1 MEFLKGNQRKMPLAS
16 ARDVQWFVNS
26 VSLPSG
32 ESTENSW
39 FRPGV
44 YYNLNPTRIYP
55 MYTPAE
61 IERNSAFFFNA
72 PASNGNETESE
83 SIESNV
89 QLYFSIS

>member
-1 MEFLKGNQRKMPLAS
+1 
-16 ARDVQWFVNS
+16 
-26 VSLPSG
+26 
-32 ESTENSW
+32 
-39 FRPGV
+39 
-44 YYNLNPTRIYP
+44 

-61 IERNSAFFFNA
+61 IERNSAFFNA